1 MSSRESQYRP
11 ASNCQ
16 PEIELVFH
24 HAHNPFNERFEQEEV
39 LVDPFASL
47 AALGGSS
54 GTRANS
60 DHSSSTL
67 PFCATETP
75 AEAGRRAAPLGPVAP
90 PVLEGVKNA
99 NLSAMQNT
107 VENLDPLPGD
117 DRDLLE
123 IQDEMD
129 DANRGGAIAMSQQP
143 PRRREYRQLFA
154 NLRRQ

>member
-1 MSSRESQYRP
+1 MP
-11 ASNCQ
+11 A
-16 PEIELVFH
+16 
-24 HAHNPFNERFEQEEV
+24 
-39 LVDPFASL
+39 
-47 AALGGSS
+47 
-54 GTRANS
+54 
-60 DHSSSTL
+60 
-67 PFCATETP
+67 
-75 AEAGRRAAPLGPVAP
+75 RRAAPLGPVAP

-129 DANRGGAIAMSQQP
+129 DADRGGAIAMSQQP

-154 NLRRQ
+154 NLRCQ